1 MIKPPTQ
8 GCVAGL
14 HMAECFR
21 RALATRGAPAGLV
34 NVVTGKGSE
43 IGDYLTSHPG
53 ANLISFTGG
62 DTGLSVAK
70 KANMV
75 PIQME
80 LGGKDAC
87 LVFPDADLRLAASAV
102 AKGGFSYSGQRCT
115 AVKLVLAFE
124 DIADALVA
132 SVCEKIEAL
141 RVGRPEDNADITALV
156 SKASADYVQGLVE
169 DAVKKGAVLKQPW
182 RREDN
187 LVWPVLV
194 DRVTSEMRLA
204 WEEPFGPVVP
214 VVRVNGES
222 EALRFVNES
231 KYGLQGCV
239 FTKNVDDAIR
249 VADLMETGT
258 VQINGPPARG
268 PDHFPFQGVRDSG
281 IGSQGIIN
289 SIDTMTK
296 AKSVVINLAQP
307 SYALA

>member
-1 MIKPPTQ
+1 M
-8 GCVAGL
+8 
-14 HMAECFR
+14 
-21 RALATRGAPAGLV
+21 
-34 NVVTGKGSE
+34 
-43 IGDYLTSHPG
+43 
-53 ANLISFTGG
+53 
-62 DTGLSVAK
+62 SVAK

-80 LGGKDAC
+80 LEGKDAC

-124 DIADALVA
+124 DIADALVKA
-132 SVCEKIEAL
+132 VCEKIEAL

-204 WEEPFGPVVP
+204 WRTFGPVVP

-222 EALRFVNES
+222 ERCGSSRASTVCRGACSRKTWTTRSRRRPDGNRDGADQRPAGAQAGPS
-231 KYGLQGCV
+231 RSRACATQG
-239 FTKNVDDAIR
+239 
-249 VADLMETGT
+249 
-258 VQINGPPARG
+258 
-268 PDHFPFQGVRDSG
+268 SG
-281 IGSQGIIN
+281 RRAS
-289 SIDTMTK
+289 STAST
-296 AKSVVINLAQP
+296 P
-307 SYALA
+307 

>member
-1 MIKPPTQ
+1 
-8 GCVAGL
+8 
-14 HMAECFR
+14 
-21 RALATRGAPAGLV
+21 
-34 NVVTGKGSE
+34 
-43 IGDYLTSHPG
+43 
-53 ANLISFTGG
+53 
-62 DTGLSVAK
+62 LSVAK

-87 LVFPDADLRLAASAV
+87 LVFPDADVNLAASAV

-124 DIADALVA
+124 AIADPLVE
-132 SVCEKIEAL
+132 SVSKKIEAL
-141 RVGRPEDNADITALV
+141 RVGRPEENADITALV
-156 SKASADYVQGLVE
+156 SKNSADFVQGLVE

-187 LVWPVLV
+187 LVWPCLV
-194 DRVTSEMRLA
+194 DHVTHEMRLA

-214 VVRVNGES
+214 VVRVKSEE

-296 AKSVVINLAQP
+296 AKSVVINLAKP

>member
-1 MIKPPTQ
+1 
-8 GCVAGL
+8 
-14 HMAECFR
+14 MAQCFR
-21 RALATRGAPAGLV
+21 AALARRGAPAGLV

-43 IGDYLTSHPG
+43 IGDVLTSHPDV
-53 ANLISFTGG
+53 NLISFTGG

-87 LVFPDADLRLAASAV
+87 LVFPDADVRLAAAAV

-115 AVKLVLAFE
+115 AVKLVLAF
-124 DIADALVA
+124 DSVADELVRLT
-132 SVCEKIEAL
+132 CEKIEAM
-141 RVGRPEDNADITALV
+141 RVGRPEDDADITALV
-156 SKASADYVQGLVE
+156 SKASADFVQGLVE
-169 DAVKKGAVLKQPW
+169 DAVAKGAALKQPW

-194 DRVTSEMRLA
+194 DHVTSKMRLA

-214 VVRVNGES
+214 VVRVKTEE

-239 FTKNVDDAIR
+239 FTRNVDDAIR

-258 VQINGPPARG
+258 VQVNGPPARG

-289 SIDTMTK
+289 SIDMMTK
-296 AKSVVINLAQP
+296 VKSVVINFAKP
-307 SYALA
+307 SYGLA